1 VEKTNRLNRGLPD
14 VNPNVAE
21 IYSRKVRELAEALGE
36 EETSLETADTLRSL
50 IGEVILYPGE
60 NRGQANA
67 TLRGELL
74 GIPDFAQSRNT
85 PRTHAYPLSSGG
97 GRRLS

>member
-36 EETSLETADTLRSL
+36 EETSHETADTLRSL

-85 PRTHAYPLSSGG
+85 PRTAVITKGAAGPRNH
-97 GRRLS
+97 